1 MALNP
6 KVFVGQKPT
15 QIVLPDLTQVASQV
29 AKANIPANQNARAQ
43 VVQLSQAQISQLA
56 RTINLSQPIAVGTAK
71 PIKFG
76 SVASL

>member
-1 MALNP
+1 MALNS
-6 KVFVGQKPT
+6 KTFIGQKQT
-15 QIVLPDLTQVASQV
+15 QIALPDLTQVAAQAV
-29 AKANIPANQNARAQ
+29 KANITASQAPRAQ

-56 RTINLSQPIAVGTAK
+56 RTINLSQPIAVGTTK

>member
-6 KVFVGQKPT
+6 KTFVGQKPT
-15 QIVLPDLTQVASQV
+15 QIVLPDLTQIAAQT
-29 AKANIPANQNARAQ
+29 AKANMVANQAPRAQ

-56 RTINLSQPIAVGTAK
+56 KTINLSQPIAVGTTK

>member
-6 KVFVGQKPT
+6 KTFVGQKPT
-15 QIVLPDLTQVASQV
+15 QIVLPDLTQIAAQA
-29 AKANIPANQNARAQ
+29 AKANMAANIAPRAQ

-56 RTINLSQPIAVGTAK
+56 RTINLSQPIAVGTTK